1 LQQKLALLTYLRTL
15 VTKCGVDRYCDSQY
29 CTLCRNHLCFVDIQ
43 WIHVQLASVDMDM
56 DLKFHIHGK
65 PASKATAFGGPW
77 SGAKERPFN
86 VIRGD

>member
-1 LQQKLALLTYLRTL
+1 
-15 VTKCGVDRYCDSQY
+15 
-29 CTLCRNHLCFVDIQ
+29 VDIQ

-56 DLKFHIHGK
+56 DLKFHVHGK